1 MVCSILKKN
10 SSIWV
15 KYSVKVPAE
24 FVEPVVRMFSKFLT
38 NNVYVEQIGDPED
51 SSVELNTLVSGFILK
66 KDDNSVLKSNLMS
79 GLSLF
84 SGVFNIS
91 EINTEEIN
99 SDIWEKQ
106 RFEPIEIDNIQ
117 VLPSINHK
125 LKKGFLGIV
134 IEPSMAFGTGHHPTT
149 KMCISLIKEFV
160 KEDSKILDLGCG
172 SGILGIAAIKLG
184 AKNCLSLDIEDE
196 SVKATLKNSID
207 SQVDGISSEKQDL
220 IKSLDVNFKPDIIIA
235 NLNSYLFKA
244 GIENIINC
252 MKQETIMIASGILIE
267 NYKEIKNIFVQN
279 NLKEIKKMENGDWT
293 AVVLR
298 NESA

>member
-1 MVCSILKKN
+1 MKRN
-10 SSIWV
+10 SSIWI

-38 NNVYVEQIGDPED
+38 NNVYVEQIGDPDD
-51 SSVELNTLVSGFILK
+51 SSVDLDTLVSGFILK
-66 KDDNSVLKSNLMS
+66 KDDSNILKSNLIS

-106 RFEPIEIDNIQ
+106 KFEPIEIENIQ
-117 VLPSINHK
+117 ILPSINNK
-125 LKKGFLGIV
+125 LKKGFIGIV

-149 KMCISLIKEFV
+149 KMCISLIKEHV

-172 SGILGIAAIKLG
+172 SGILGIVAVKLG
-184 AKNCLSLDIEDE
+184 AKNCLSLDIEEE

-207 SQVDGISSEKQDL
+207 SQVNGIISEKQDL
-220 IKSLDVNFKPDIIIA
+220 TNSLDLNFKPDIIIA

-244 GIENIINC
+244 GIKNIIKC
-252 MKQETIMIASGILIE
+252 MKEETIMIASGILIE
-267 NYKEIKNIFVQN
+267 NYDEIKNIFIN
-279 NLKEIKKMENGDWT
+279 HNLTEIKKMENGDWS
-293 AVVLR
+293 AILLG
-298 NESA
+298 NENA